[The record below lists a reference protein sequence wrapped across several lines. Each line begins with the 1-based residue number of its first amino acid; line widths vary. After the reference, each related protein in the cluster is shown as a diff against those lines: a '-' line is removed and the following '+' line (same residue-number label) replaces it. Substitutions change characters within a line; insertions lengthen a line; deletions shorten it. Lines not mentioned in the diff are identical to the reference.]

1 MPIRAITFD
10 LDDTLWA
17 IDPVIA
23 RAEEVL
29 HAWFET
35 HWPELARR
43 YPPPALRA
51 LRDAL
56 AQTRPDLHHDLT
68 ALRRLSLEHAA
79 RDCGYDAGLA
89 QAAFDV
95 LWRARNEVELYPDV
109 LPALEVLA
117 SRYALAG
124 LTNGNADVTLCGVGH
139 ALDFCVTAREI
150 GVPKPHPRIFAAAV
164 RRLGVAAHEVLHVG
178 DDPARDIE
186 GARAAGLRTAWV
198 NRAGAPWLGGQGA
211 DVEVPDLLALVA
223 WLHTRAGGA

>member
-29 HAWFET
+29 HAWFEV

-43 YPPPALRA
+43 YPPPVLRA

-56 AQTRPDLHHDLT
+56 AHRRPDLHHDFT

-79 RDCGYDAGLA
+79 RDCGYDPALA
-89 QAAFDV
+89 KDAFEV
-95 LWRARNEVELYPDV
+95 LWKARNEVDLYPDV
-109 LPALEVLA
+109 LPAFEALA
-117 SRYALAG
+117 GRYALAG

-139 ALDFCVTAREI
+139 ALDFCVTARET
-150 GVPKPHPRIFAAAV
+150 GVPKPHPHIFAEAV
-164 RRLGVAAHEVLHVG
+164 RRLGVSAHEVLHVG
-178 DDPARDIE
+178 DDPARDVE

-198 NRAGAPWLGGQGA
+198 NRAGTPWPGGQGA
-211 DVEVPDLLALVA
+211 DVEVPDLLVLVA
-223 WLHTRAGGA
+223 WLAAGDQRA